1 MKLFA
6 SQPLQYI
13 PSFCKDT
20 VNSWMMSKSLTLA
33 EIFTFIWKRKLS
45 ACFNA
50 EIVFQWL
57 VVCNH
62 TTLSPCARAPIC
74 SRQCLLIQERISVW
88 LKQTFL
94 TASNF
99 PSSFKFPGFLLLQLV
114 NNCSYG
120 PAGRAGC
127 WQWGG
132 CPALQLGG
140 QRSSPETSYWQVSSN
155 SQAHSHQLIW
165 KKASC
170 PKWWFFSGSGWLMP
184 ILRLSILLWARRR
197 LVSGGRW
204 QVWIGSINQS
214 HKWPSH
220 TDACTKAKYVL
231 FPSPSCKIIIL
242 LFRGLMIWNWMSF
255 YGQC

>member
-74 SRQCLLIQERISVW
+74 SRQCLLVQERISVW

-155 SQAHSHQLIW
+155 SQAHSRYERKLHAQ
-165 KKASC
+165 
-170 PKWWFFSGSGWLMP
+170 
-184 ILRLSILLWARRR
+184 
-197 LVSGGRW
+197 SGGFSVNRDDW
-204 QVWIGSINQS
+204 CRI
-214 HKWPSH
+214 
-220 TDACTKAKYVL
+220 YV
-231 FPSPSCKIIIL
+231 SPYYCELEGGWCLGDDGK
-242 LFRGLMIWNWMSF
+242 
-255 YGQC
+255 CE